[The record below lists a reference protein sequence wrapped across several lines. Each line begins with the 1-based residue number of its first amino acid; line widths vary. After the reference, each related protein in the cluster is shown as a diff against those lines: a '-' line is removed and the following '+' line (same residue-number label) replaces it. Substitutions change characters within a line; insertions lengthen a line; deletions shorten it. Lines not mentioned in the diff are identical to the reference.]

1 MALVPD
7 DPEAH
12 RVRISALMDLKRY
25 DEVLASAD
33 AYLARGKPVAE
44 ILEIR
49 GVAREARRDHA
60 GAIAD
65 FHRALELSAGAEPDQ
80 RSRLLNRRGW
90 AYHYAD
96 APRLALADFEESLR
110 LNPNQAEAYGGR
122 GLARIRLGEWR
133 LAVADAEAGLRQKPR
148 AGADATAEG
157 DREPRIQSLFN
168 AARIYAQ
175 AIEFAAQD
183 VTRQGERA
191 VVLYRKYRSRAL
203 ELLEEALM
211 QVPDRVAAKR
221 SSMTPPCDRSG
232 SHLAEA
238 SECARRR
245 YSSSPRILRSRSANP
260 PEPPLRKGGTKRVP
274 RFRS

>member
-1 MALVPD
+1 MK
-7 DPEAH
+7 
-12 RVRISALMDLKRY
+12 ISALMDLKRY

-44 ILEIR
+44 IFEIR
-49 GVAREARRDHA
+49 GVARKARRDHA

-90 AYHYAD
+90 AYQYAD
-96 APRLALADFEESLR
+96 APRLALADFEDSLR
-110 LNPNQAEAYGGR
+110 LKPNQAEAYGGR

-175 AIEFAAQD
+175 AIEFASQD
-183 VTRQGERA
+183 VTRQGKRT
-191 VVLYRKYRSRAL
+191 VVLYRKYRSRAM

-211 QVPDRVAAKR
+211 QVPDR
-221 SSMTPPCDRSG
+221 
-232 SHLAEA
+232 
-238 SECARRR
+238 ARREE
-245 YSSSPRILRSRSANP
+245 ILNDPALRPLRRGTSRSPAQRIGGFGDTQGR
-260 PEPPLRKGGTKRVP
+260 EPALNL
-274 RFRS
+274 